1 MPHNPYILKIY
12 PHNCEQQ
19 TEDYKGLMQAVD
31 DLGAASL
38 ALANSGA
45 QAYAQFISAREDFKA
60 MLELMIR
67 KYRYVEYQ

>member
-1 MPHNPYILKIY
+1 MSNNLTLKIY

-19 TEDYKGLMQAVD
+19 AEDYEGLMQAVD
-31 DLGAASL
+31 DIGAASL

-45 QAYAQFISAREDFKA
+45 QAYTQFITAREDFKA
-60 MLELMIR
+60 MLEIMLR